1 MKVIVFD
8 LDNTL
13 CEVGKPIL
21 HENIVLLKKLEDQG
35 NQIVLC
41 SGKPTYYLC
50 GLARQLGL
58 NNIILVGE
66 NGAAIQFGVDLP
78 PQKSYIVCDQLKAMK
93 ELEQL
98 KAKLEKEFE
107 GKIWYQ
113 PNEVV
118 LTAFPKKSEY
128 FDEIRPFLKENLID
142 NCAVYEHIDSFDIVP
157 SGVNK
162 YNGLMF
168 LANLL
173 KVNREDFIAVGDGQ
187 NDYPMFEF
195 SKLSLGINVKDDS
208 KVDINFSNIN
218 DALKYL
224 LNEKSC

>member
-13 CEVGKPIL
+13 CDVGKPIL
-21 HENIVLLKKLEDQG
+21 HENILLVKKLEELG
-35 NQIVLC
+35 NHIVLC

-50 GLARQLGL
+50 GLARQIGL
-58 NNIILVGE
+58 KNIILVGE

-78 PQKSYIVCDQLKAMK
+78 PKQSYIVCDQLKAMK
-93 ELEQL
+93 ELDQL
-98 KAKLEKEFE
+98 KVKLEEQFE

-118 LTAFPKKSEY
+118 LTAFPKKQEY
-128 FDEIRPFLKENLID
+128 FDAIRTFLQENLID

-162 YNGLMF
+162 YEGLTY
-168 LANLL
+168 LAKILNVS
-173 KVNREDFIAVGDGQ
+173 KDDFIAVGDGQ

-195 SKLSLGINVKDDS
+195 AKLSLGIKVKDAS
-208 KVDINFSNIN
+208 KVDINFNSIN
-218 DALKYL
+218 EALNYL
-224 LNEKSC
+224 INNN